1 MSMAMTRAPIS
12 TASCVADRPT
22 GPWPKLAKENIDP
35 SGVLVLR
42 HTPHERGLRKV
53 LPWLAAEHP
62 DIFNAYQSTQDVK
75 VEAAMLKAKHVAFN
89 DWHRFILH

>member
-1 MSMAMTRAPIS
+1 LQKKTSTPAACWSFGTRRTS
-12 TASCVADRPT
+12 
-22 GPWPKLAKENIDP
+22 E
-35 SGVLVLR
+35 
-42 HTPHERGLRKV
+42 GLEKSF
-53 LPWLAAEHP
+53 LGLAAEHP